1 MKIYFCKYF
10 TKYKQSFCTY
20 SRLLLYILKG
30 SGNRTNGNTVSQISF
45 FLRVTIIGPPNT
57 SQKDYILS
65 ARFLYELNNQKRPET
80 SYQTSHLVQNICIS
94 VYLFNVLGNFQGYI
108 LTHAYDT
115 IDVLLN
121 LKNISPFTSS
131 TITMTGPREWTYIN
145 LNISGTKQVSRIK
158 KIIFHIFERA
168 SDRLLMF

>member
-10 TKYKQSFCTY
+10 KKYKQSFCTN
-20 SRLLLYILKG
+20 SRLFLYILKG
-30 SGNRTNGNTVSQISF
+30 SGSRMNGNTVSWISF
-45 FLRVTIIGPPNT
+45 FSRVTVIGPQNS
-57 SQKDYILS
+57 SQKDYILF
-65 ARFLYELNNQKRPET
+65 ARFLQELKKQKRPET